1 MPTPFPILYGPTASG
16 KSALALALH
25 EAFTRRGIASEL
37 ITADAFQVYRAMD
50 IGTAKPSP
58 SERARVPHHL
68 IDIADPHAPDPFTL
82 EQWLALANAKIDEL
96 RSRNVLPIVVGGT
109 SLYIQSLLHG
119 VFEGPPANPALRAEL
134 NALTPETL
142 HAQLQKIDPDA
153 AARLHPQDTRRVI
166 RAIEVFTLTGTPIS
180 TLQSQWSDTPPRADA
195 RLFILSWPVEQLN
208 PRINARV
215 RAMMAAGLLDE
226 VRTLIAH
233 GPLNR
238 QAREALGYKQLLE
251 HIDNPRKVTL
261 DDATERI
268 KIETRRFAK
277 NQRTWMKRLSATKNA
292 TTLDASTLDTAA
304 LVERVTEILRSA
316 HSSH

>member
-1 MPTPFPILYGPTASG
+1 MPTPFPIIYGPTASG

-25 EAFTRRGIASEL
+25 EALTAHATPSEL
-37 ITADAFQVYRAMD
+37 ITADAFQVYRGMD

-58 SERARVPHHL
+58 SERARAPHHL
-68 IDIADPHAPDPFTL
+68 IDIADPHAPNPFTL
-82 EQWLALANAKIDEL
+82 EQWLALANAKIDDL
-96 RSRNVLPIVVGGT
+96 RARNILPIVVGGT

-119 VFEGPPANPALRAEL
+119 VFDGPPADPALRTQL
-134 NALTPETL
+134 NTLAPHEL
-142 HAQLQKIDPDA
+142 HARLQAIDPAA
-153 AARLHPQDTRRVI
+153 AARLHPQDTRRTI

-180 TLQSQWSDTPPRADA
+180 TLQSQWSASAPRPDA

-215 RAMMAAGLLDE
+215 RAMLQNGLLDE
-226 VRTLIAH
+226 VRALASVA
-233 GPLNR
+233 PLNR

-251 HIDNPRKVTL
+251 HLEHPHSLTL

-277 NQRTWMKRLSATKNA
+277 NQRTWMKRLGATQNA
-292 TTLDASTLDTAA
+292 RTLNAGLMDTAA
-304 LVERVTEILRSA
+304 LTAEVMKALGVSQ
-316 HSSH
+316 